1 MTTLCM
7 ALFFRYLA
15 KLCVENKTFKTNNS
29 VENQHVSTNHFS
41 NILICQLY
49 KNDILLIQSAYMQ
62 FLSSITEPKS
72 KALLINLLQYLKYN
86 LVK

>member
-41 NILICQLY
+41 NILPLFVNYIRTT
-49 KNDILLIQSAYMQ
+49 
-62 FLSSITEPKS
+62 FF
-72 KALLINLLQYLKYN
+72 
-86 LVK
+86 